1 MYRNK
6 IKKTIMK
13 KVIAILSIVALAS
26 CGGGQSTET
35 PTTDSTK
42 VCTDST
48 SCDSTKVVVGTTTT
62 TVDTTKAVEIK

>member
-6 IKKTIMK
+6 IKNTIMK
-13 KVIAILSIVALAS
+13 KTIAILSIVALAS

-48 SCDSTKVVVGTTTT
+48 SCDSTKVVVDTTTI
-62 TVDTTKAVEIK
+62 TVDTTKIVEIK

>member
-6 IKKTIMK
+6 IKNTIMK
-13 KVIAILSIVALAS
+13 KTIAILSIIALAS
-26 CGGGQSTET
+26 CGDGQTTET

-48 SCDSTKVVVGTTTT
+48 SCDSTKIVVDTTKV
-62 TVDTTKAVEIK
+62 TVDTTKAVEKK

>member
-1 MYRNK
+1 MNRNK

-13 KVIAILSIVALAS
+13 KAIAILSIIALAS

-35 PTTDSTK
+35 TTTDSTK

-48 SCDSTKVVVGTTTT
+48 SCDSTKTC
-62 TVDTTKAVEIK
+62 VDTTKSKVDTTKVVEKK